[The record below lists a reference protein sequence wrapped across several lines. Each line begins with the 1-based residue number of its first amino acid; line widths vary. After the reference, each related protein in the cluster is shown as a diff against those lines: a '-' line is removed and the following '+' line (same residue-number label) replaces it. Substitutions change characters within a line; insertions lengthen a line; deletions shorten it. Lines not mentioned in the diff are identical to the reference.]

1 MKIIIAV
8 LLLLISLGVIISL
21 IPGKDIKIYESGC
34 DGIETCGIKIEVE
47 NIFFYDENRTIE
59 KSQINQ
65 DFLNEYCIEIE
76 KDAYSCKQYLVLF
89 E

>member
-1 MKIIIAV
+1 MKIVIAV
-8 LLLLISLGVIISL
+8 LVLLISLGVILSTIQ
-21 IPGKDIKIYESGC
+21 KEDIKIYESGC
-34 DGIETCGIKIEVE
+34 DGIETCGIKIEVD
-47 NIFFYDENRTIE
+47 NMFFYDENRTIE
-59 KSQINQ
+59 KSEINK

>member
-21 IPGKDIKIYESGC
+21 IPKDIKIYESGC
-34 DGIETCGIKIEVE
+34 DGVETCGIQIEVD
-47 NIFFYDENRTIE
+47 NMFFYDENRTIE

>member
-21 IPGKDIKIYESGC
+21 IPKYESGC
-34 DGIETCGIKIEVE
+34 DGIETCGIQIEVD
-47 NIFFYDENRTIE
+47 NMFFYDENRTIE